1 MDAEKSSNSSFE
13 DLSNLNEA
21 DMKAA
26 SEALIDKEKQAAGQ
40 VEMKEG
46 GDDKEDNN
54 TGTGEEEDICDV
66 LGNGQ
71 LIKKVL
77 KKSKTDKRP
86 QRGDRVTL
94 TFSGKLDDGTLVEHE
109 ENFQVHVG
117 DFEVSC

>member
-26 SEALIDKEKQAAGQ
+26 SDALIDKEKQAAGQ

-71 LIKKVL
+71 LIKRVL

>member
-26 SEALIDKEKQAAGQ
+26 SEALIDKEKQSAGQ

-54 TGTGEEEDICDV
+54 TGTGEEDDICDV

-71 LIKKVL
+71 LIKRVL

>member
-71 LIKKVL
+71 LIKRVL

>member
-46 GDDKEDNN
+46 GDDKEDKN

-71 LIKKVL
+71 LIKRVL